1 MCASKNNVGVERIL
15 DSTLKIDALVTNNHN
30 LIKYVY
36 VVLHVLYAYLSFILA
51 YTYVFVVC

>member
-1 MCASKNNVGVERIL
+1 MERIL
-15 DSTLKIDALVTNNHN
+15 DSALKIDALVMYTEN